1 MLLPYTIQWWPGNN
15 YFNRMI
21 DALKPSYYQ
30 SNKTEQSEMVET
42 VLFNLKSQGQRFLT
56 KIDGTF
62 DTWQEVDTDAVT
74 NKYFIQYQ
82 VVLISSIS
90 N

>member
-56 KIDGTF
+56 KIDGK
-62 DTWQEVDTDAVT
+62 VDTDAVT